1 MKFPLFFLLAL
12 YISKAAAFGLYGC
25 YERLMYWQAYQMDS
39 GSKKQRIAKACS
51 RDKETAKMVGPIS
64 GGRCNLRQ
72 FLYYIS
78 ANEREKA
85 TIADKSKIK
94 DADLAK
100 EKTALDEVASKLYS
114 ADVGRNY
121 QPGRIYENLGPTSGI
136 HEVIRNVAA
145 FIEQKGYL
153 EEDNGKPSQQLFDLA
168 EQARSR
174 VQYGRQANAVR
185 DIGTEI
191 RKKYDNEV
199 WEKQPKTK
207 NGEVEKD
214 APLVEEGLVKER
226 MGIPDGGVDGWITCD
241 LQDAKAAVNA
251 EETKAG
257 REPMKLKDF
266 IDDWSTSEGGHKLN
280 IDAVKDAKLKISGG
294 CSA

>member
-12 YISKAAAFGLYGC
+12 CISKAAAFGLYGC

-51 RDKETAKMVGPIS
+51 RDAETAKVVGPVS

-78 ANEREKA
+78 ASEEEKA
-85 TIADKSKIK
+85 TIADKSKMK

-100 EKTALDEVASKLYS
+100 ENTALDEVASKLYG
-114 ADVGRNY
+114 ANVGRNY
-121 QPGRIYENLGPTSGI
+121 QPGRIYENLGPTSGT
-136 HEVIRNVAA
+136 HE
-145 FIEQKGYL
+145 
-153 EEDNGKPSQQLFDLA
+153 
-168 EQARSR
+168 ARSR

-207 NGEVEKD
+207 KGEVEKD
-214 APLVEEGLVKER
+214 VPLVKEGLVKER
-226 MGIPDGGVDGWITCD
+226 MGIPNGGVDGWITCD
-241 LQDAKAAVNA
+241 LQDAKTAVNA

-266 IDDWSTSEGGHKLN
+266 IDDWSTNEGGHRLN
-280 IDAVKDAKLKISGG
+280 INAAKDAKLKISGG